1 MFGLPNMVAVLLAVL
16 GLGLASSA
24 AAATAEPPRS
34 ARSRLWSLDGRTAV
48 VTGGS
53 KGLGRAIVEE
63 LMEQG
68 CTVLTCA
75 RDVAPLADLLH
86 DDLLGR
92 WSGRCIAIEADVST
106 AAGREALVSEAERCF
121 GTHGLGLLVNN
132 VGTNLRKPSTEYTDA
147 EYEMLHATNQASAFH
162 LSRRCH
168 PMLKAAQGS
177 VVCVSSVSGSSND
190 ATGAVY
196 HMTKAALEHMT
207 RYLACEWGPDGIR
220 VNAVAPWF
228 INTPLTAPLLAREHF
243 HDAVRQATP
252 LGRVGE
258 PHEVAR
264 SGSSSGGS
272 SSGSGSTSS
281 STSSSSSTSTS
292 SSSTRGGS

>member
-1 MFGLPNMVAVLLAVL
+1 MLGLPNMVAVLLAVL

-75 RDVAPLADLLH
+75 RDVAPLADLLE
-86 DDLLGR
+86 GGGSG
-92 WSGRCIAIEADVST
+92 SGRCIAIEADVST

-121 GTHGLGLLVNN
+121 GTRGLGLLVNN

>member
-264 SGSSSGGS
+264 SGSGSGGS